1 MKDLLKTVWN
11 GVKKIGLATF
21 YGLRQ
26 CLFQLFCW
34 ELFELIVNLMGFYLY
49 GDYPG
54 VAFVR
59 LSAYICVV
67 VFTMLYHWGTMIIP
81 KEHPVIRFILPYSPC
96 AILGLWG
103 TDLVWLGTPFICLV
117 FLLLENYL
125 KRVLTSR
132 PKAFKGIKIVY
143 NTVPLLSLFF
153 FILVL
158 INIGLIGRR
167 HMFDEDYI
175 LTRITEVYFPEFKVI
190 EYERGKQGSRGD
202 YRDELILEF
211 YELPTEKF
219 YTEIDSLARCGD
231 YGWSVKDDSTYYY
244 SRMWG
249 NGLPAPRGE
258 SNEEDMFLNIEI
270 KRGEKRFHVNYGEW

>member
-1 MKDLLKTVWN
+1 MKDFLRTVWN
-11 GVKKIGLATF
+11 GIKKIGLSTF

-26 CLFQLFCW
+26 CLFQLICW
-34 ELFELIVNLMGFYLY
+34 EIFELIVNLMGFYLY
-49 GDYPG
+49 GDHPI
-54 VAFVR
+54 AFTVR
-59 LSAYICVV
+59 WSAYSCIV
-67 VFTMLYHWGTMIIP
+67 VFTMLYHWGAMIIP
-81 KEHPVIRFILPYSPC
+81 KEERFVRFIVPYILC
-96 AILGLWG
+96 AVFAGF
-103 TDLVWLGTPFICLV
+103 DVVWLGTPFICLV

-132 PKAFKGIKIVY
+132 PKAFKRIKIVY
-143 NTVPLLSLFF
+143 NTIPSLLSLFL

-158 INIGLIGRR
+158 IDIGLIGRR

-219 YTEIDSLARCGD
+219 YTEIDSFVRCGD
-231 YGWSVKDDSTYYY
+231 SGWNTKDDSTYYY

-249 NGLPAPRGE
+249 SGLPAPRGE
-258 SNEEDMFLNIEI
+258 SDEEDMFLNIEI
-270 KRGEKRFHVNYGEW
+270 KRGEKRFRVNYGEW